1 MARTMR
7 AIADTGGIVA
17 LLNRADKNHA
27 AVASIVSNLELI
39 IPATILAEVDYLVTK
54 YLGESVFRAFLDD
67 LTTEGFNYLETDLID
82 LNQTLKFM
90 TRYSDIPIG
99 FVDASIAALADR
111 HKIQQILTLDRRH
124 FHMIRSEVFDYFIL
138 LP

>member
-1 MARTMR
+1 MK
-7 AIADTGGIVA
+7 AIADTGGIIA
-17 LLNRADKNHA
+17 LLDSTDKNHA
-27 AVASIVSNLELI
+27 AVVSVVSHLELL

-54 YLGESVFRAFLDD
+54 YLGEMAVRVFLEDVTTGAFTYLASDLLDMS
-67 LTTEGFNYLETDLID
+67 
-82 LNQTLKFM
+82 QTLKTM

-124 FHMIRSEVFDYFIL
+124 FNTIRSESFDHFIL